1 MPKFPKF
8 IEILKNI
15 TFVILLLY
23 VVTVPVSSSY
33 LGVDENPLFQKLIN
47 ALTLI
52 TTTCILSCVFFQG
65 YREPKSIKTEPYL
78 FITASLY
85 LSICLGSAMFAEH
98 DIEHC
103 LGRVVTLFCFLNN
116 AFWPHILFP
125 KRKHLN
131 YLTGGIIISTLG
143 LAMVYSY
150 MAFLNN
156 FSFNRYDYNNFG
168 AIFGLPETLGL
179 AFDPNIMLFGFM
191 YGLIC
196 ILSYYSSEKLP
207 KLRVLKLGIFG
218 LVALMLG
225 LLSLMFSRTTAIA
238 LTVTITI
245 YLVRRYYRDYRMW
258 VVVAL
263 LTFFAIVSLPEITN
277 FVNKSEIYTNIT
289 EGREISNEDRVFRLV
304 YSYELWLSN
313 LKSII
318 IGRGYGIEI
327 LEFDPH
333 NIYLTHLYSNGVVG
347 FMAFASFIV
356 AMKVYGRG
364 LTAREDGVINLSL
377 LYIAIGAATYWHNKS
392 MWVIFLLCLMRTQV
406 YRTGH
411 QIPAVTYDF
420 EEKPL
425 TQLTRFGQSL
435 GQKVTQLLSSKK
447 SQPKRRKKVHVPEW
461 AAKAAAKKPVFDFE
475 ESNAITRMR
484 KRLTGII
491 TGLQST
497 KTTHE
502 KTPATASKKMQQMS
516 DPTSK
521 IGRKKAKK

>member
-23 VVTVPVSSSY
+23 VVTVPISSSF
-33 LGVDENPLFQKLIN
+33 LGVDENPLFQKVIN

-52 TTTCILSCVFFQG
+52 TTGCILSCVFVQG
-65 YREPKSIKTEPYL
+65 YRDPDSIKTEPYL
-78 FITASLY
+78 FIAAALY
-85 LSICLGSAMFAEH
+85 LSMCLGSAMFAEH

-116 AFWPHILFP
+116 AFWPHVLFP

-143 LAMVYSY
+143 LALVYSY

-168 AIFGLPETLGL
+168 AVFGLPEELGL

-196 ILSYYSSEKLP
+196 IFSYYGSEKLP
-207 KLRVLKLGIFG
+207 KQRVLKLGIFG
-218 LVALMLG
+218 LAALTIG
-225 LLSLMFSRTTAIA
+225 LLALMFSRTTAIA
-238 LTVTITI
+238 LTVTIAI

-258 VVVAL
+258 LVIAVV
-263 LTFFAIVSLPEITN
+263 TFFVIVSLPELTN

-289 EGREISNEDRVFRLV
+289 EGREISNEDRLFRLV

-347 FMAFASFIV
+347 FMAFAAFIV
-356 AMKVYGRG
+356 AIKLYGRG
-364 LTAREDGVINLSL
+364 LTARENGVINLSL
-377 LYIAIGAATYWHNKS
+377 LYIGIGAATYWHNKS

-406 YRTGH
+406 YRTAH

-425 TQLTRFGQSL
+425 TQLTRFGQRM
-435 GQKVTQLLSSKK
+435 GQKVTQLLAGQK
-447 SQPKRRKKVHVPEW
+447 SRHQQRKKARAPEW
-461 AAKAAAKKPVFDFE
+461 AAKAAAKKTAFDFE
-475 ESNAITRMR
+475 EPNAITRMR
-484 KRLTGII
+484 KRLTGMV

-497 KTTHE
+497 KTT
-502 KTPATASKKMQQMS
+502 KDRNSVTASKKMQQMS

-521 IGRKKAKK
+521 SARKKAKK

>member
-8 IEILKNI
+8 VEILKNI

-23 VVTVPVSSSY
+23 VVTVPVSSSF
-33 LGVDENPLFQKLIN
+33 LGVDENPLFQKVIN

-52 TTTCILSCVFFQG
+52 TTGCILSCVFVQG
-65 YREPKSIKTEPYL
+65 HRDPNSIKTEPYL
-78 FITASLY
+78 FITAALY
-85 LSICLGSAMFAEH
+85 LSMCLGSAMFAEH
-98 DIEHC
+98 DIAHC

-116 AFWPHILFP
+116 AFWPHVLFP

-143 LAMVYSY
+143 LAVVYSY

-168 AIFGLPETLGL
+168 AVFGLPEELGL

-196 ILSYYSSEKLP
+196 IFSYYSSEKLP
-207 KLRVLKLGIFG
+207 KQRVLKLGILG
-218 LVALMLG
+218 LVALTLG
-225 LLSLMFSRTTAIA
+225 LLALMFSRTTAIA
-238 LTVTITI
+238 LTVTIAI
-245 YLVRRYYRDYRMW
+245 YLVRRYYKDYRMW
-258 VVVAL
+258 LVIAV
-263 LTFFAIVSLPEITN
+263 LTFFVIVSLPELTN
-277 FVNKSEIYTNIT
+277 LVNKSEIYTNIT
-289 EGREISNEDRVFRLV
+289 EGREISNEDRLFRLV

-347 FMAFASFIV
+347 FMAFAAFII
-356 AMKVYGRG
+356 AIKVYGRG
-364 LTAREDGVINLSL
+364 LTARENGVINLSL

-392 MWVIFLLCLMRTQV
+392 MWVIFLLCLMRTRV
-406 YRTGH
+406 YRTAH

-425 TQLTRFGQSL
+425 TQLTRFGQSM
-435 GQKVTQLLSSKK
+435 GQKATQLLAGQKSRRQQRKK
-447 SQPKRRKKVHVPEW
+447 SRAPEW
-461 AAKAAAKKPVFDFE
+461 AAKAAEKKTAFDFE
-475 ESNAITRMR
+475 ENNAITRMG
-484 KRLTGII
+484 KRLTGMVK
-491 TGLQST
+491 GLQST
-497 KTTHE
+497 KTSQDQNS
-502 KTPATASKKMQQMS
+502 ATASKKMQQMS

-521 IGRKKAKK
+521 LAPKKAKK

>member
-1 MPKFPKF
+1 MPKVPKF
-8 IEILKNI
+8 TEILKKF
-15 TFVILLLY
+15 TFAILLLY

-33 LGVDENPLFQKLIN
+33 LGVDESPLFQKVIN
-47 ALTLI
+47 ALTLL
-52 TTTCILSCVFFQG
+52 TTGCILSCVFVQG
-65 YREPKSIKTEPYL
+65 YRNPDSIKTEPYL
-78 FITASLY
+78 IVTATLY
-85 LSICLGSAMFAEH
+85 LSMCLGSAMFAEH

-116 AFWPHILFP
+116 AFWPHVLFP

-143 LAMVYSY
+143 LALVYSY

-156 FSFNRYDYNNFG
+156 FSFNRYDYNNVG
-168 AIFGLPETLGL
+168 AVLGLPEELGL

-196 ILSYYSSEKLP
+196 IFSYYSSEKLP
-207 KLRVLKLGIFG
+207 KQRVVRLGIFG
-218 LVALMLG
+218 LAALMLG

-238 LTVTITI
+238 LTVTIAI
-245 YLVRRYYRDYRMW
+245 YLIRRYYRDYRMW
-258 VVVAL
+258 LVVAVVMFL
-263 LTFFAIVSLPEITN
+263 AIVSLPELSA

-289 EGREISNEDRVFRLV
+289 EGREISNEDRLFRLV

-347 FMAFASFIV
+347 FMAFAAFIV
-356 AMKVYGRG
+356 AIKLYGRG
-364 LTAREDGVINLSL
+364 LTARENGVINLSL

-392 MWVIFLLCLMRTQV
+392 MWVIFLLCLMRTKV
-406 YRTGH
+406 YRTAH

-425 TQLTRFGQSL
+425 TQLTRFGQSM
-435 GQKVTQLLSSKK
+435 GQKVTQLLAGKK
-447 SQPKRRKKVHVPEW
+447 SRRQQPKKARAPEW
-461 AAKAAAKKPVFDFE
+461 ATKAAEKKTAFDFE
-475 ESNAITRMR
+475 ETNAVTRMR
-484 KRLTGII
+484 KRLTSMV

-497 KTTHE
+497 KTTRDRNSV
-502 KTPATASKKMQQMS
+502 TASKKMQQMS

-521 IGRKKAKK
+521 SARKKAKK